1 MRKSES
7 GEVIVL
13 EMREKL
19 NNVCREFSIPLI
31 LGVVCAMMCANL
43 FPNLYHHVIHAPLW
57 GDTVS
62 LHWLVND
69 IFMVF
74 FFAIAGVE
82 LVNSLSKGG
91 SLNPLKKAAAPL
103 MATAGGVIFP
113 AAAFLLIN
121 WAVGDSSYAP
131 GWGICTATD
140 IALAWLVARVIFGR
154 LHPAVNF
161 LLLLAVADDAVG
173 LAIIAIFYP
182 EPGSTVQPLW
192 LGFVLAAVVL
202 ALALRKLRVRYF
214 EPYIFICGPISW
226 LGMYQAG
233 LHPALALV
241 FIIPFLPNAGT
252 VVAKNDEHG
261 PDHTQGKS
269 ALHTFE
275 HRIGAIVDY
284 GLFFFGFTNA
294 GVELGSLTSLSLI
307 IFLAFLVGK
316 SGGVILFT
324 WIAVKFKAALPEGM
338 NFKDVAAVGFISGIG
353 LTVALFVSENAFM
366 DPKLTDAA
374 KMGSLL
380 SLLTAVPAAIAAR
393 VCKVGRWQEREGRRL
408 ERLCG

>member
-1 MRKSES
+1 
-7 GEVIVL
+7 
-13 EMREKL
+13 MREKL
-19 NNVCREFSIPLI
+19 NNICREFSIPLI
-31 LGVVCAMMCANL
+31 LGVACAMLCANL
-43 FPNLYHHVIHAPLW
+43 FPNLYHHVIHEPLW

-82 LVNSLSKGG
+82 IVNSLSKGG
-91 SLNPLKKAAAPL
+91 SLNPLKKAVAPL
-103 MATAGGVIFP
+103 MATAGGVLFP
-113 AAAFLLIN
+113 AAVFLLIN
-121 WAVGDSSYAP
+121 WAAGDTAYAS

-140 IALAWLVARVIFGR
+140 IALAWLAARVIFGK

-161 LLLLAVADDAVG
+161 LLLLAVADDAIG
-173 LAIIAIFYP
+173 LVIIAIFYP
-182 EPGSTVQPLW
+182 EPGSSVQPLW
-192 LGFVLAAVVL
+192 LVLVLAAMAL
-202 ALALRKLRVRYF
+202 ALGLRKLRVRYF
-214 EPYIFICGPISW
+214 EPYVLLCGTISW
-226 LGMYQAG
+226 LGMYQSG

-241 FIIPFLPNAGT
+241 FIIPFLPKSGT
-252 VVAKNDEHG
+252 SVHQNDEHG

-275 HRIGAIVDY
+275 QRIGAMVDY

-294 GVELGSLTSLSLI
+294 GVELGSLSSLSLI

-316 SGGVILFT
+316 SGGVMLFT
-324 WIAVKFKAALPEGM
+324 WLAVKLKAALPEGM
-338 NFKDVAAVGFISGIG
+338 SFKDVAVVGFISGIG

-366 DPKLTDAA
+366 DSKLTDAA

-380 SLLTAVPAAIAAR
+380 SLLTAIPAAIVAR
-393 VCKVGRWQEREGRRL
+393 ICKVGRWQRAPGRSL
-408 ERLCG
+408 ERLCGES